1 MELPESEQLTYSL
14 SVWLWA
20 FWEDFGSKVLHLP
33 VLGPEGNLKTTG
45 ELIKGLTPG
54 GES

>member
-1 MELPESEQLTYSL
+1 MEVSEFESAAYIQP
-14 SVWLWA
+14 VWLQA
-20 FWEDFGSKVLHLP
+20 FGEDFGSKVLHLP
-33 VLGPEGNLKTTG
+33 VLGSEGNLEITG